1 MNQLELTAKEVV
13 DAAYFVHKELGPGLL
28 ESAYQFC
35 LENELRFRGLNVEKE
50 KPLPLKYREQ
60 FLDCG
65 YRVDLLVEGKII
77 LELKSVETLLPI
89 HTAQILTYLRLSNL
103 HLGFLINF
111 DTQLF
116 RNGIKRIV
124 FNLEE

>member
-1 MNQLELTAKEVV
+1 M
-13 DAAYFVHKELGPGLL
+13 
-28 ESAYQFC
+28 
-35 LENELRFRGLNVEKE
+35 EKE

-111 DTQLF
+111 NTQLF

-124 FNLEE
+124 FNLEESYNHLGDFCVLRGETQP

>member
-13 DAAYFVHKELGPGLL
+13 DAAYTVHKELGPGLL

-35 LENELRFRGLNVEKE
+35 LENELRFRGLKVEKE
-50 KPLPLKYREQ
+50 KPLPLKYRGQ
-60 FLDCG
+60 LLDCG
-65 YRVDLLVEGKII
+65 YRIDLLVEDKII
-77 LELKSVETLLPI
+77 LELKSVEALLPI
-89 HTAQILTYLRLSNL
+89 HTAQILTYLRLSDL

-111 DTQLF
+111 NTQF
-116 RNGIKRIV
+116 FKNGIKRIV

>member
-13 DAAYFVHKELGPGLL
+13 DSAYTVHKELGQRLL

-77 LELKSVETLLPI
+77 LELKSVEALLPI

-111 DTQLF
+111 NTQLF
-116 RNGIKRIV
+116 KNGIKHIV